1 MGGSLIYLIGLLLAL
16 VLAWLIIEGIRF
28 FQVRRLLLGGKYRN
42 LAECKRALE
51 HFSQRLKRDPRD
63 WEAYKRRG
71 EAFVFLKDHQR
82 AIHDFSSA
90 LALHPDDE
98 DILLQRGSSYCKL
111 HQYDEAIWD
120 CTRALDLNP
129 DYIPAYSVRGQAYF
143 ASNEY
148 ERATRD
154 YSGAIALHPDDE
166 RGYVNRGYYYLR
178 RMELDLAR
186 ADLQH
191 SWNLKPNIFAGLM
204 LNWLKLGQDDPQE
217 DEELASELEKV
228 AALDPKHPKAYLCQ
242 AIALYLRGAYNQ
254 ALAKLAQ
261 AEFTLSENEF
271 VYFWRGMVLA
281 SSKRKMKADQ
291 AFSRTSDLGLPR
303 ALWQPLK
310 RLNEQAEVS
319 YNIYG
324 QELIE

>member
-1 MGGSLIYLIGLLLAL
+1 MGGSLIYLSGLLLAL
-16 VLAWLIIEGIRF
+16 VFAWLIIEGIRY
-28 FQVRRLLLGGKYRN
+28 FQVRRLLRGGQYRN
-42 LAECKRALE
+42 LAECKRAIE

-71 EAFVFLKDHQR
+71 EAFVSLKDHQR
-82 AIHDFSSA
+82 ATHDFTSA

-98 DILLQRGSSYCKL
+98 HILLQRASSYCKL
-111 HQYDEAIWD
+111 RQYEEAIWD
-120 CTRALDLNP
+120 CTRALDLTP
-129 DYIPAYSVRGQAYF
+129 DYIPAYSVRGLAYF

-148 ERATRD
+148 DLATRD
-154 YSGAIALHPDDE
+154 YSRAIALHPDDA

-186 ADLQH
+186 ADLQR
-191 SWNLKPNIFAGLM
+191 SWDLRPNLFAGLM
-204 LNWLKLGQDDPQE
+204 LNWLKLGQDKGQE
-217 DEELASELEKV
+217 DAEIADELERV
-228 AALDPKHPKAYLCQ
+228 ATLDPKHPKAYLCQ
-242 AIALYLRGAYNQ
+242 AIALYLRGAYSQ

-261 AEFTLSENEF
+261 AEFLLSEHEF

-281 SSKRKMKADQ
+281 SAKRKMKADQ

-310 RLNEQAEVS
+310 RLNEQTEVS
-319 YNIYG
+319 YHMYG
-324 QELIE
+324 QGLIE